1 MKRPQIQRK
10 TRDTILIIT
19 NGKETEKN
27 YFENITSKYRTEF
40 KIKVKYKNAECDG
53 LVQYACGFNQTE
65 YNQIWCVFDIDES
78 FVEGHLVNALKMA
91 RDNNINIAYS
101 NEDFEL
107 WLLYHFT
114 AIVIPTLGRK
124 RYVREINERLKPIG
138 CKYQKSDLELIR
150 EIFIPKIPEALHN
163 AKAYCQK
170 LEAEHQKEYGN
181 DKFPIWKWKSS
192 TTVYKLIEAMKLEE
206 KDN

>member
-27 YFENITSKYRTEF
+27 YFKSITSKYKTEF
-40 KIKVKYKNAECDG
+40 KIKVDDQNGECDK
-53 LVQYACGFNQTE
+53 LVQYACGFNQTD

-78 FVEGHLVNALKMA
+78 FNEGHLINAMKMA
-91 RDNNINIAYS
+91 RENNINIAYS

-114 AIVIPTLGRK
+114 AIVSPALERK
-124 RYVREINERLKPIG
+124 RYIHEINEHLKHIG
-138 CKYQKSDLELIR
+138 YKYKKSDSKLIR

-181 DKFPIWKWKSS
+181 DKFPIWEWKSS